1 MKKAFLILVILI
13 KTSIA
18 QYDLSYYLYRGI
30 ENAPTLKEIRNSES
44 LNKLQSELNY
54 AQNSALQ
61 VYLSANY
68 FFAPFFNNNGKILST
83 NPDPKAIGYDV
94 GVTNGGLYSAQIN
107 VEKNIFNGGLSTALE
122 RQIEIQQQQLSFNSI
137 LEQKNIKKQI
147 TVQYLTAYQSLLF
160 YQLSKDIL
168 DNISAQLKIT
178 GALVEKGFLKA
189 QDYLLLKIEVQNQ
202 QISLSENLQ
211 KYKNDLFQLNSFCGI
226 KDTQLVFIDSVQI
239 QMNKSKPRF
248 DFLEKYRID
257 SMITSNQQE
266 LFESKYQPQVK
277 LFFNTGLNATEINE
291 IQRKFGLSAGI
302 DFQMPIFD
310 GGQRDLTRQQVL
322 VSINSIDNYK
332 KFESNNIENELQTTI
347 SNIKLLQHNLDNIKN
362 QLNDYNELIN
372 ISVKQVNSGNL
383 SMIEYLTVI
392 KNYFELKKNK
402 IEKEIT
408 LQMEA
413 NNYNYWI
420 E

>member
-68 FFAPFFNNNGKILST
+68 LFAPFFNNNGKILST

-107 VEKNIFNGGLSTALE
+107 VEKNIFNGGLSAALE
-122 RQIEIQQQQLSFNSI
+122 RQIEIQQQQLSFNSV

-147 TVQYLTAYQSLLF
+147 TVQYLTAYQSLLL

-189 QDYLLLKIEVQNQ
+189 QDYLLLKIEDQNQ

-347 SNIKLLQHNLDNIKN
+347 SNIKLLQGNLDNIKN

-413 NNYNYWI
+413 NGIN
-420 E
+420 

>member
-1 MKKAFLILVILI
+1 
-13 KTSIA
+13 
-18 QYDLSYYLYRGI
+18 
-30 ENAPTLKEIRNSES
+30 
-44 LNKLQSELNY
+44 
-54 AQNSALQ
+54 
-61 VYLSANY
+61 
-68 FFAPFFNNNGKILST
+68 ILST